1 MSEAE
6 SERGCMNTQAH
17 DGPPTSLATT
27 EDDRDG
33 SGIATMTAVALSPRI
48 APIAEALIARSN
60 GRYDP
65 EFVRRLVG
73 DVAAMYDGA
82 PVQDYVVVLV
92 TKEATDALRKLD
104 ALHLVS

>member
-1 MSEAE
+1 M
-6 SERGCMNTQAH
+6 T
-17 DGPPTSLATT
+17 AT
-27 EDDRDG
+27 G
-33 SGIATMTAVALSPRI
+33 SGLATMTAVGLCPRV
-48 APIAEALIARSN
+48 APIAERGALIARSN

-104 ALHLVS
+104 RARACVS

>member
-1 MSEAE
+1 
-6 SERGCMNTQAH
+6 MNTQAH

-27 EDDRDG
+27 EERPRHG
-33 SGIATMTAVALSPRI
+33 SGIATMTAVGLSSRI

-73 DVAAMYDGA
+73 DVAAMYDSA

-92 TKEATDALRKLD
+92 TKEA
-104 ALHLVS
+104 S

>member
-1 MSEAE
+1 
-6 SERGCMNTQAH
+6 MNIQAH

-33 SGIATMTAVALSPRI
+33 SGIATMTAVDLSPRI